1 MVHVASEPMG
11 DGVGSRGRPRG
22 RWVTTYVAWSL
33 LFTSPL
39 LVWSLLRARVRRWIL
54 RTMLSIALPVLK
66 FSARALGLTKTEMD
80 PNART
85 IEDPVR
91 ARPDFTPILTLLH
104 LRSIRSP
111 RPLSCT
117 LCPLLCNA
125 C

>member
-1 MVHVASEPMG
+1 MG
-11 DGVGSRGRPRG
+11 DGVGSRWRPRG

-39 LVWSLLRARVRRWIL
+39 LVWSLMRARVRRWML
-54 RTMLSIALPVLK
+54 RTMLSICLPVLK

-104 LRSIRSP
+104 LRSTRSP

-117 LCPLLCNA
+117 LCPLLRNA

>member
-91 ARPDFTPILTLLH
+91 ADLTPILTLLH

>member
-1 MVHVASEPMG
+1 MASEPIG
-11 DGVGSRGRPRG
+11 TGGEPRETPG
-22 RWVTTYVAWSL
+22 RWVTTFVAWSL

-39 LVWSLLRARVRRWIL
+39 LVWSRLRARVRRWIL
-54 RTMLSIALPVLK
+54 STMLSIALPVLK

-91 ARPDFTPILTLLH
+91 ADVTPILTLLH
-104 LRSIRSP
+104 LRSTRSP

-117 LCPLLCNA
+117 LCPLLRNA

>member
-1 MVHVASEPMG
+1 M
-11 DGVGSRGRPRG
+11 GSRWRPRG

-39 LVWSLLRARVRRWIL
+39 LVWSLLRARVRRWML
-54 RTMLSIALPVLK
+54 RTMLSILLPVLR
-66 FSARALGLTKTEMD
+66 FSARALELTKTEMD

-104 LRSIRSP
+104 LRSTRSP

-117 LCPLLCNA
+117 LCPLLRNA